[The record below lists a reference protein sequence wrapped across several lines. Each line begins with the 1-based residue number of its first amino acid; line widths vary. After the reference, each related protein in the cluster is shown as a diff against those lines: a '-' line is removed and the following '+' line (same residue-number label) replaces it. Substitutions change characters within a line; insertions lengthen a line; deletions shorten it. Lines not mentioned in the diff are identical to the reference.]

1 MATGKSGYFDL
12 STTKS
17 NVKVRVNW
25 SETYDISTNASV
37 VQIDSVQVMA
47 LSPYGYYGYTYY
59 PDGSVKVAGTAVAT
73 FTSAT
78 PSHSVRI
85 AAQDTW
91 YSISGAPYKSGSIS
105 HNADGS
111 KSVTIAVDITGY
123 EPDGDGDSGW
133 NASDSKTV
141 ELTTI
146 PRAST
151 IGATDANVGATSIIA
166 VNRKSTAY
174 THSIAYKFGS
184 LSGYI
189 NADGETVSSEVK
201 ITETN
206 IAFSIPTSWYDQIGN
221 AQSGVCTLTCKTY
234 SGSTQIG
241 NAQTATFTVTA
252 SQSASAP
259 TVSGTVKDTNT
270 TTTALTGSADKLV
283 RYFSEALCT
292 ISATAKNGA
301 SITEKTVNGN
311 AISGTSYTI
320 GTVETGEFVF
330 EAKDSRGYTGMARV
344 SKTLVEY
351 IKLTE
356 TLSCT
361 RDDPT
366 SGNATLMV
374 TGNYFNGSFGA
385 KSNALT
391 IKYRIGT
398 SGNWITVES
407 GYVQYSAVGYIA
419 TVPLSGLDYQISHRI
434 YVTVEDRL
442 MSLSKSVA
450 VDRGIPVAHW
460 GENDFCVEA
469 LLLARAGQ
477 TTTVSG
483 SNLYSSDSD
492 NDETALEAWLDN
504 HLSQMP
510 PFSTRALLIK
520 CYPALGTGSRISGWL
535 YRDREANYA
544 VFWGITYTGYG
555 TVYSKVKNN
564 GTWRATKSLTIGG

>member
-1 MATGKSGYFDL
+1 VATGKSGYFDL

-25 SETYDISTNASV
+25 SETYEISTNASV
-37 VQIDSVQVMA
+37 PQIDSVQVMA

-59 PDGSVKVAGTAVAT
+59 PDGSIKIGGNTVVT
-73 FTSAT
+73 FKSAT
-78 PSHSVRI
+78 PSHSVRV

-91 YSISGAPYKSGSIS
+91 YSISGAPYKSGAIA
-105 HNADGS
+105 HNADGY

-123 EPDGDGDSGW
+123 ANDGSGDSGW
-133 NASDSKTV
+133 RASGSKTV

-174 THSIAYKFGS
+174 THSIAYEFGS

-221 AQSGVCTLTCKTY
+221 AQSGSCTLTCKTY

-241 NAQTATFTVTA
+241 SSQTATFTVTA

-270 TTTALTGSADKLV
+270 TTTALTGSADRLV
-283 RYFSEALCT
+283 RYFSAAQCT

-311 AISGTSYTI
+311 VISDTSYTI
-320 GTVETGEFVF
+320 GAVETGEFVF

-374 TGNYFNGSFGA
+374 TGNYFNGSFGSKA
-385 KSNALT
+385 NALT

-398 SGNWITVES
+398 SGSWYTVAAGDIS
-407 GYVQYSAVGYIA
+407 YSAVGYIA
-419 TVPLSGLDYQISHRI
+419 TVALSGLDYQKSHRI

-442 MSLSKSVA
+442 MSLSKSVP
-450 VDRGIPVAHW
+450 VDRGIPVVHW
-460 GENDFCVEA
+460 GESDFAVEE
-469 LLLARAGQ
+469 LLRAMGGQ
-477 TTTVSG
+477 TVSVANHYYNG
-483 SNLYSSDSD
+483 NSDA
-492 NDETALEAWLDN
+492 DESGLEAWLDTQ
-504 HLSQMP
+504 LATMP
-510 PFSTRALLIK
+510 DMSVRDVAVRSAPVS
-520 CYPALGTGSRISGWL
+520 GSVFYCRLCRHNS
-535 YRDREANYA
+535 NYA
-544 VFWGITYTGYG
+544 VLNGCTYDDLIVIKKRTSGAWKA
-555 TVYSKVKNN
+555 SK
-564 GTWRATKSLTIGG
+564 TMRIGG

>member
-17 NVKVRVNW
+17 NVKVRINW
-25 SETYDISTNASV
+25 SETCDITSNTSV

-47 LSPYGYYGYTYY
+47 VSPYGYYGYTYY
-59 PDGSVKVAGTAVAT
+59 PDGSVKVAGTAVVT
-73 FTSAT
+73 FKSAT

-91 YSISGAPYKSGSIS
+91 YSISGAPYKSGSIA

-133 NASDSKTV
+133 RATGSKTV

-174 THSIAYKFGS
+174 THSIGFKFGS
-184 LSGYI
+184 LTGYI
-189 NADGETVSSEVK
+189 DADGQVVSAETK

-206 IAFSIPTSWYDQIGN
+206 IAFSVPTSWYNQIGN
-221 AQSGVCTLTCKTY
+221 APSGICTLTCKTY

-241 NAQTATFTVTA
+241 DAQTASFAVTA

-259 TVSGTVKDTNT
+259 TVSGTVKDTNA

-283 RYFSEALCT
+283 RYFSSALCT
-292 ISATAKNGA
+292 ITATAKNGA
-301 SITEKTVNGN
+301 SIESKWVNGN
-311 AISGTSYTI
+311 KITGSSLTI
-320 GTVETGEFVF
+320 DAVETGTFEFMA
-330 EAKDSRGYTGMARV
+330 EDSRRYTGAATV
-344 SKTLVEY
+344 SKTLIEY

-361 RDDPT
+361 RDAPT
-366 SGNATLMV
+366 SGKATLVV
-374 TGNYFNGSFGA
+374 TGNFFNGSFGS

-391 IKYRIGT
+391 IRYRIGS
-398 SGNWITVES
+398 SGSWYTVPAGNIS
-407 GYVQYSAVGYIA
+407 YSAVGYIA
-419 TVPLSGLDYQISHRI
+419 TVALSGLDYQTSHRI
-434 YVTVEDRL
+434 YVTVEDKL
-442 MSLSKSVA
+442 MSLSKSVP
-450 VDRGIPVAHW
+450 VDRGIPVVHW
-460 GENDFCVEA
+460 GEADFCVEQM
-469 LLLARAGQ
+469 LLARAGQ
-477 TTTVSG
+477 TIRI
-483 SNLYSSDSD
+483 SDSVRYLSD
-492 NDETALEAWLDN
+492 TDDDETALEAWLDA
-504 HLSQMP
+504 HLNEMP
-510 PFSTRALLIK
+510 AFSTRPLIVG
-520 CYPALGTGSRISGWL
+520 CYPALGTGSRISGVL

-544 VFWGITYTGYG
+544 VFWGITYVGYG
-555 TVYSKVKNN
+555 KIYSKVKSG
-564 GTWRATKSLTIGG
+564 GTWQAAKSLTIG

>member
-12 STTKS
+12 STTKA
-17 NVKVRVNW
+17 NVKVRINW
-25 SETYDISTNASV
+25 SETYEISTNASV
-37 VQIDSVQVMA
+37 PQIDSVQVMA

-59 PDGSVKVAGTAVAT
+59 PDGSIKIGGNTVVT
-73 FTSAT
+73 FKPAT
-78 PSHSVRI
+78 PSHSVRV
-85 AAQDTW
+85 AAQDAW
-91 YSISGAPYKSGSIS
+91 YSISGAPYTSGSIS

-123 EPDGDGDSGW
+123 TNDGSGDSGW
-133 NASDSKTV
+133 RATGSKTV

-174 THSIAYKFGS
+174 THSVAYKFGS

-206 IAFSIPTSWYDQIGN
+206 IAFSIPTSWYDQIGS

-241 NAQTATFTVTA
+241 NAQTETFTVTA

-270 TTTALTGSADKLV
+270 TTTALTGSADRLV
-283 RYFSEALCT
+283 RYFSAAQCT

-311 AISGTSYTI
+311 AISGTSITMDA
-320 GTVETGEFVF
+320 VETGEFVF

-398 SGNWITVES
+398 SGSWYAVAAGDIS
-407 GYVQYSAVGYIA
+407 YSAVGYIA
-419 TVPLSGLDYQISHRI
+419 TVALSGLDYQKSHRI
-434 YVTVEDRL
+434 YVTVEDKL
-442 MSLSKSVA
+442 MSLSKSMA
-450 VDRGIPVAHW
+450 VDKGIPIAHW
-460 GENDFCVEA
+460 GENDFCVERMLFA
-469 LLLARAGQ
+469 YNSQ
-477 TTTVSG
+477 TVSVSG
-483 SNLYSSDSD
+483 HYYNGSSDTS
-492 NDETALEAWLDN
+492 ETALNTWLDN
-504 HLSQMP
+504 QMSGMTDMSVRDVA
-510 PFSTRALLIK
+510 FRSGAF
-520 CYPALGTGSRISGWL
+520 GTGAVFYGRL
-535 YRDREANYA
+535 CRHNANYA
-544 VFWGITYTGYG
+544 VLYGFNYVGYAL
-555 TVYSKVKNN
+555 VKYRDSN
-564 GTWRATKSLTIGG
+564 GWQAAKKQLIGG